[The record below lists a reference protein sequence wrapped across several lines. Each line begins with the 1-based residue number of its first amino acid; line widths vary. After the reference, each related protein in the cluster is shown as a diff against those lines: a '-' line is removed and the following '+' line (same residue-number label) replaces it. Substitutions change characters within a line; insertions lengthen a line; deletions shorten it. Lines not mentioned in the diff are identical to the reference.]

1 MHTEAGRRPA
11 RLRGMTKSTGGGKVK
26 LQVIGVDRC
35 IVFSNMA
42 GGAIR
47 GGAGKSS
54 CMTIQATGSQVR
66 PRQCKGCGVVVENI
80 VPVPGGVAGQTS
92 IALVNI
98 PSDTC
103 MRIVGL
109 GICMTASTGE
119 HSIIP
124 RVSMAVETLAPFP
137 LVSAAVD
144 GEMLSIVVKSG
155 GNPAAFSV
163 ATGTVRREL
172 GREVIRVVGI
182 VVIAAMAGI
191 AGIGGIIVVAVVTGR
206 TVVGNRSMRPVQ
218 SVVIV
223 VHRKARWCP
232 ARLRAVAHS
241 AVIRNVQRNV
251 VGISALIVVSIM
263 ATCAGI
269 GSIGVISAQ
278 MAGRAIICHRQVSPR
293 EGEESPVVEGGR
305 GPGVLR
311 MAGGAVRRELMC
323 SMVRIG
329 GRVVIGSVA
338 PATGIGR
345 VVVVA
350 VMAGRA
356 IIGNGCVG
364 AIQYIVIVVY
374 VKTGGCPTGSCG
386 VARRAISGQSQVA
399 VVRIDALFEIK
410 GVTGGAVGGS
420 ARVSVRMTL
429 CAGGVNVSPCQRK
442 SGGVVVKTAGGVTG
456 RVTGQASGIFIDISS
471 HSSVPFVRCRIQVAN
486 RAAVNGVVIRIRVA
500 FAALRPGSLVLA
512 AVNGEMLCIVILEP
526 GRHPVGIC
534 RVTAGTVVGKS
545 GSEVPGVCRVLEIGL
560 VAGKAGVRC
569 GGETAAGVTLR
580 AVCDFMPF
588 CQREEV
594 VIDLVRLPAWGVGI
608 VAVEAIG

>member
-1 MHTEAGRRPA
+1 MHAKAGRCPA
-11 RLRGMTKSTGGGKVK
+11 RLRGMAKSTASGKVE

-42 GGAIR
+42 GGTIR
-47 GGAGKSS
+47 GGARKSR
-54 CMTIQATGSQVR
+54 CMTIQATGSQVS
-66 PRQCKGCGVVVENI
+66 PRQCKGGGVVVENI
-80 VPVPGGVAGQTS
+80 VPIPGGVAGQTC

-109 GICMTASTGE
+109 RICVTAGTGE
-119 HSIIP
+119 QRIIS
-124 RVSMAVETLAPFP
+124 RVGMAVETLAPFP

-155 GNPAAFSV
+155 GNPAAFSM
-163 ATGTVRREL
+163 ATGTVRRKL
-172 GREVIRVVGI
+172 GSEVVRVVRI
-182 VVIAAMAGI
+182 VVIAAVAGI
-191 AGIGGIIVVAVVTGR
+191 AGIGGVIVVAVVTGR

-251 VGISALIVVSIM
+251 VGIRTLIVVSIM
-263 ATCAGI
+263 ATGAGI
-269 GSIGVISAQ
+269 GSIGVITAQ
-278 MAGRAIICHRQVSPR
+278 VAGRAIVCHRQVSPR
-293 EGEESPVVEGGR
+293 EGKESPVVEGGR
-305 GPGVLR
+305 GPGVLS
-311 MAGGAVRRELMC
+311 MAGGAVRWQLMC

-338 PATGIGR
+338 PAAGIGR

-350 VMAGRA
+350 VVTGRTVV
-356 IIGNGCVG
+356 GNVGVG
-364 AIQYIVIVVY
+364 AVQRIKVVVY
-374 VKTGGCPTGSCG
+374 VKTGGRPAGSRT
-386 VARRAISGQSQVA
+386 VARCTIRGKPQVT
-399 VVRIDALFEIK
+399 VVRIGSLLIIK
-410 GVTGGAVGGS
+410 GVAGGTVGGS
-420 ARVSVRMTL
+420 SRVPVYVALRT
-429 CAGGVNVSPCQRK
+429 GGVNMRPRQRE
-442 SGGVVVKTAGGVTG
+442 SGGIVIETAGGVAG
-456 RVTGQASGIFIDISS
+456 GVTGQASGVFINIPP
-471 HSSVPFVRCRIQVAN
+471 HGGVPFVRCRVEVAN

-500 FAALRPGSLVLA
+500 FAALRPGPLVFA
-512 AVNGEMLCIVILEP
+512 AVNGEMLRIVILEP
-526 GRHPVGIC
+526 GRHPVGIS

-560 VAGKAGVRC
+560 VAGKAGVRR
-569 GGETAAGVTLR
+569 GGEAAAGVTLR
-580 AVCDFMPF
+580 AICDFMPF
-588 CQREEV
+588 CQRKEV
-594 VIDLVRLPAWGVGI
+594 VIDLVCLPAGGVGI